1 MADIVSSIFGISPD
15 QIRLQQ
21 QQQDRQFAQ
30 DIAATQS
37 SPYAKERALL
47 GATVG
52 SGLVRGVAGLLGI
65 QDPQLARASE
75 MENILQQV
83 NTSLT
88 PEEKANPA
96 NLYGKLAETLAQN
109 PKFQREALMAQQQ
122 AQTLGIDFETKQAGL
137 AEKYASAQ
145 KQRQDA
151 LLKQQ
156 DYIREEEGRKA
167 LQKLQEVKAAQGLT
181 PTTEEVIS
189 VLSPYMDAGK
199 LAGLMQTS
207 ADKAEYRD
215 TMLKQAQMQ
224 LEGRLEGLRMQ
235 GATQLQIK
243 QMEIEGRKQIEALKA
258 QLNPSGGSKSSV
270 YERGYANNFVT
281 SAQEL
286 VPATTNLNILTN
298 GGTSPVTAGVFTNLQ
313 NKGILSATG
322 AALGTAMTSTEAG
335 QYESIMLPVI
345 GNIATM
351 QNAGRRYTT
360 AQTDRLE
367 KALIAKPGQSYIVQ
381 VQKMGELRQ
390 VAEAAVE
397 AALVN
402 PALSDEQK
410 AQIQGSIQR
419 VRQAI
424 PFTGADVA
432 KFSGYAKKNPTV
444 KFVDWLKVNGSD
456 KEAFGGPSIQEK
468 TVGGVTYINDGKGW
482 KKK

>member
-1 MADIVSSIFGISPD
+1 MADIVSSIFGFSPE
-15 QIRLQQ
+15 QIKQQ
-21 QQQDRQFAQ
+21 QLESDRRFAQ
-30 DIAATQS
+30 DFAATQAT
-37 SPYAKERALL
+37 PYAREQAML

-52 SGLVRGVAGLLGI
+52 SALTIGIAGLLGI

-75 MENILQQV
+75 MESILQQV
-83 NTSLT
+83 NNSLT

-96 NLYGKLAETLAQN
+96 NLYGRLSETLAQN

-122 AQTLGIDFETKQAGL
+122 AQSLGLEFESKQATI
-137 AEKYASAQ
+137 AKT
-145 KQRQDA
+145 RQEA

-156 DYIREEEGRKA
+156 DYLREEGGRAA

-189 VLSPYMDAGK
+189 VLGPYMSADK
-199 LAGLMQTS
+199 LAGMMQTS
-207 ADKAEYRD
+207 ADKEAYRK
-215 TMLKQAQMQ
+215 TMLDQAQLS

-243 QMEIEGRKQIEALKA
+243 QMEIQGRKEIEALKA
-258 QLNPSGGSKSSV
+258 SLNPSGGSKSSV

-281 SAQEL
+281 SAKEL

-322 AALGTAMTSTEAG
+322 AVLGTAMTSSESG

-367 KALIAKPGQSYIVQ
+367 KALIAKPGQPYVVQ

-390 VAEAAVE
+390 IAEAAAE
-397 AALVN
+397 AAQVN
-402 PALSDEQK
+402 PAMSDEQK
-410 AQIQGSIQR
+410 AEISATMER

-432 KFSGYAKKNPTV
+432 KFSGFSKKNPTV

-456 KEAFGGPSIQEK
+456 KEAFGTAPLPEK
-468 TVGGVTYINDGKGW
+468 VIGGVTYVNDGKGW